1 VKVFAMCGSL
11 RKASYS
17 KLLLQNTVRLVP
29 AGVTIDAYD
38 DLRVLPYYDQDD
50 EHDPPH
56 VVREFKARAKAA
68 DALLFVTPEYNHSLP
83 GVLKNAVDW
92 LSRPQADNNFAG
104 KPAAVFG
111 CGNSTF
117 GAVRL
122 QIAFREILWSVGAEI
137 VPKLELI
144 VFKASERFDANGVL
158 VDRVVID
165 GIHKSLALMQARV

>member
-1 VKVFAMCGSL
+1 MCGSL
-11 RKASYS
+11 RAGSYN
-17 KLLLQNTVRLVP
+17 KMLLKNVVRLAP
-29 AGVTIDAYD
+29 EGVTIDVYD

-56 VVREFKARAKAA
+56 VVREFKARARAA

-92 LSRPQADNNFAG
+92 LSRPTTDNDFAG
-104 KPAAVFG
+104 KPAAVIG

-117 GAVRL
+117 GAARL

-137 VPKLELI
+137 LPKFEMI
-144 VFKASERFDANGVL
+144 VFKASEKFDAQGVL
-158 VDRVVID
+158 TDQVTID
-165 GIHKSLALMQARV
+165 GVHKTFALLRDRL

>member
-1 VKVFAMCGSL
+1 MCGSL

-17 KLLLQNTVRLVP
+17 KLLLANVVRLAP
-29 AGVTIDAYD
+29 DGVEIDAYD

-50 EHDPPH
+50 EHNPPH

-92 LSRPQADNNFAG
+92 LSRPQSDNDFFG

-117 GAVRL
+117 GAARL

-137 VPKLELI
+137 LPKFELI
-144 VFKASERFDANGVL
+144 VFKAAERFDANGVL
-158 VDRVVID
+158 TDNVVIE
-165 GIHKSLALMQARV
+165 GIHKSLALMRERL